1 MKITTA
7 QISHLSN
14 KLFDRVSDLL
24 DHFEIEY
31 VEHHNRLAFPCP
43 IHGGDNPDGCSIFID
58 GNTIKG
64 NWKCWTRQCEEDFA
78 SNLFGFVRGILSYRN
93 DKNVHLLDTFE
104 YCLKFLDTNIESL
117 DTYSEPLEINK
128 ELKLLEIFEK
138 KPERYSN
145 KVKRDEVRRRINIP
159 AKYYINRGYRS
170 ETLDLFDVGLCLE
183 KNRPMSGRI
192 VVPIYDEDYNYVG
205 CVGRS
210 VSPDMLPKWLHSKGF
225 RKTYLYGLNLAHE
238 YIAKTG
244 TVILVE
250 GQGDVWKMH
259 EAGFKNTVGIFGA
272 SLTDDQLVLLE
283 QSGAL
288 DVVILTDSDE
298 AGEKAEEQ
306 IMEKCGR
313 RFNYYRPK
321 ISEKD
326 VGDMTVTKIKEE
338 LSDQIQGASL

>member
-225 RKTYLYGLNLAHE
+225 RKAYLYGLNLARE

-298 AGEKAEEQ
+298 AGEKAAEQ

>member
-117 DTYSEPLEINK
+117 DTT
-128 ELKLLEIFEK
+128 
-138 KPERYSN
+138 
-145 KVKRDEVRRRINIP
+145 V
-159 AKYYINRGYRS
+159 
-170 ETLDLFDVGLCLE
+170 
-183 KNRPMSGRI
+183 
-192 VVPIYDEDYNYVG
+192 
-205 CVGRS
+205 
-210 VSPDMLPKWLHSKGF
+210 
-225 RKTYLYGLNLAHE
+225 NL
-238 YIAKTG
+238 
-244 TVILVE
+244 
-250 GQGDVWKMH
+250 
-259 EAGFKNTVGIFGA
+259 
-272 SLTDDQLVLLE
+272 
-283 QSGAL
+283 
-288 DVVILTDSDE
+288 
-298 AGEKAEEQ
+298 
-306 IMEKCGR
+306 
-313 RFNYYRPK
+313 
-321 ISEKD
+321 
-326 VGDMTVTKIKEE
+326 
-338 LSDQIQGASL
+338 

>member
-14 KLFDRVSDLL
+14 KLFDRISDLL

-298 AGEKAEEQ
+298 AGEKAAEQ